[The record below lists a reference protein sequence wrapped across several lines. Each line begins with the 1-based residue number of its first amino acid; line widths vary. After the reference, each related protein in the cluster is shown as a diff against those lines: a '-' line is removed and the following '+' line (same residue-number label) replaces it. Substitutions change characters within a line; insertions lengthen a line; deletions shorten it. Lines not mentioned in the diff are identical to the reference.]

1 MADIRMPQ
9 LGETVTEG
17 TITKWYKQIGDS
29 IAEDEV
35 LFEVSTDKVDTEVP
49 SPAGGV
55 ITEILVGEG
64 DTVDV
69 GTVIARVGDSGAA
82 PATASAAA
90 VPPAEAAA
98 PAEPVPA
105 PAPAAAPP
113 TPTPAAPAPAAPA
126 PAAAAPAAP
135 APAARASAPSGDA
148 DGLVLSPV
156 VRRLIADNGLDPA
169 SITGTGL
176 GGRITRA
183 DVEKAIQEGRGRP
196 AATPA
201 APMAPAPAAAAPA
214 AVAAASTPRVATPRP
229 RSGTGD
235 TREALN
241 RIRKM
246 TAEHMVMSK
255 QTSPH
260 VLTAIEVDYENVERV
275 RRRHRDAWKAE
286 EGFSLT
292 YLPFIARALSGAL
305 REYPYL
311 NASVDGSDLVV
322 HNEVNLAIAVDVN
335 FEGLLAPVVHD
346 LDSKRLRAIAREI
359 HDLAN
364 RARSKQ
370 LKADEIMGG
379 TFTITNAGQYG
390 TMLQFP
396 IINQPQVAILS
407 TDGIARKPVVVT
419 DADGGE
425 SIAIHSVGVLAMAW
439 DHRAFDG
446 AYAAAFLNRFREFL
460 ETHDWE
466 AELA

>member
-82 PATASAAA
+82 PATASATAA
-90 VPPAEAAA
+90 PPAEAAA
-98 PAEPVPA
+98 PAEPEPA
-105 PAPAAAPP
+105 PAPVAAPP

-126 PAAAAPAAP
+126 PAAAV
-135 APAARASAPSGDA
+135 PAARASAPSGDA

-201 APMAPAPAAAAPA
+201 APKAPAAAAPAPA
-214 AVAAASTPRVATPRP
+214 AVAAASTPRAATPRP

>member
-90 VPPAEAAA
+90 APPAEVAAPAEAAA
-98 PAEPVPA
+98 PAEPEPA
-105 PAPAAAPP
+105 PAPVAAPP
-113 TPTPAAPAPAAPA
+113 TPTPAAP
-126 PAAAAPAAP
+126 APAAP